1 MDAGFDWVVH
11 QAEGEE
17 FVGDFNRATMNEDYW
32 LACPNSVYAGGF
44 NKNCKEVIR
53 GGGYGYICENCG
65 EEFHETAELDAFK
78 MAEYQAE
85 AVPIS
90 EEEGLFVVRNN
101 MGQTKGFIEMEDDEE
116 EEAVEIEISDDE
128 MEEIAEI
135 KLGADF
141 RFYDK
146 CEIRCPSCGDE
157 GGMKGFM
164 KRLKKAWDDT
174 GYDDYESIYCPMCG
188 EGVELV
194 IPKGYNEHG
203 DFIGDDEDDDSG
215 KEFYN
220 AEFSAQGN
228 SYSATYK
235 PVEYYLQP
243 QDGGFVIRSKESGTK
258 IELSHKYKEL
268 QAEFVVS
275 RLNQIINNTTLT
287 HLQAITN
294 GKQPRMPEFY
304 LRTLNLEGDYAIYFI
319 DEPFLTDKKLAG
331 RPIVELSEAYKRSI
345 GDVFAQGVVKDLNR
359 DLRTSINGL
368 LQFVTNKVGAGYL
381 KDIGLNRA
389 ETATYEPSQEPEGS
403 EPATEPTNANFEAQ
417 AGSGGIL
424 YDDNNNGSMVLK
436 KGWTWLE
443 GSTDNEDYYGNCD
456 SCSEDLDAY
465 YTGYV
470 VDGTEWSICMECF
483 DKMPGREGV
492 TVEYKDGTKR
502 AESKSMFSKDKNGK
516 MYARRRNGRII
527 THNADFVKDSNYSF
541 EPYADYGGFAHDT
554 DDCRG
559 TLRFEEDS
567 RIGVCEDCGE
577 EVQISEKDYDWI
589 MNEWFGAESKS
600 MFSKDKNG
608 KMYARRRNG
617 RIITHNADF
626 VKPSRDWLS
635 LALGTAAVVIGGSLF
650 LQNRGVFKADG
661 DEMAPVGTEEP
672 SLVAHPTTGDLLP
685 ADYEEMI
692 VESTGYAVP
701 VIPVS
706 LDPSFMGSRF
716 HALPTDRVVESNEPG
731 IGAHTDVAI
740 NRDTNYREPEQ
751 SLITE
756 PPFAYRFNAEA
767 ACKCS
772 IFDKIKSFFTGKPC
786 CVEEKE
792 ANSVTGQTP
801 YFGVGF
807 DGRNTQERVIKE
819 TNPVSLDPSVSPF
832 LPLNLSG
839 YTGQAYA
846 PPSIYSSM
854 MAVGETGQN
863 PAFTS
868 TSTSVGSNRAGSRS
882 VDSSALQSVHGTLSA
897 NVNQSYTD
905 GSRTMSLSQWS
916 IEYDVSQISDT
927 EAFAVSRASGE
938 RSMIRRV

>member
-1 MDAGFDWVVH
+1 MVNQDSFTPQEYAKIVGMFPDPPSNPLPTGGYMDAGFDWVVH

-135 KLGADF
+135 KLGAEEGV
-141 RFYDK
+141 FYQLEVKYNMEDGW
-146 CEIRCPSCGDE
+146 EWFGD
-157 GGMKGFM
+157 
-164 KRLKKAWDDT
+164 
-174 GYDDYESIYCPMCG
+174 YDDEQDALNAYHDIYLKHP
-188 EGVELV
+188 EVKLLEV
-194 IPKGYNEHG
+194 
-203 DFIGDDEDDDSG
+203 DS
-215 KEFYN
+215 
-220 AEFSAQGN
+220 
-228 SYSATYK
+228 
-235 PVEYYLQP
+235 
-243 QDGGFVIRSKESGTK
+243 
-258 IELSHKYKEL
+258 
-268 QAEFVVS
+268 
-275 RLNQIINNTTLT
+275 
-287 HLQAITN
+287 
-294 GKQPRMPEFY
+294 
-304 LRTLNLEGDYAIYFI
+304 EGDSEIIYVQRNFN
-319 DEPFLTDKKLAG
+319 LG
-331 RPIVELSEAYKRSI
+331 
-345 GDVFAQGVVKDLNR
+345 
-359 DLRTSINGL
+359 
-368 LQFVTNKVGAGYL
+368 
-381 KDIGLNRA
+381 A
-389 ETATYEPSQEPEGS
+389 ETATYKPSQEPDMEA
-403 EPATEPTNANFEAQ
+403 PATEPTNANFDA
-417 AGSGGIL
+417 
-424 YDDNNNGSMVLK
+424 
-436 KGWTWLE
+436 E
-443 GSTDNEDYYGNCD
+443 G
-456 SCSEDLDAY
+456 
-465 YTGYV
+465 
-470 VDGTEWSICMECF
+470 
-483 DKMPGREGV
+483 
-492 TVEYKDGTKR
+492 
-502 AESKSMFSKDKNGK
+502 
-516 MYARRRNGRII
+516 
-527 THNADFVKDSNYSF
+527 SNYSF
-541 EPYADYGGFAHDT
+541 EPYTDYGGFAHDT

-589 MNEWFGAESKS
+589 MNEWFGAETFGAERSDDGIVYVDEDNSIRLAKGSKWMKGSGGMEDYYVDGCNSCHEKLDGYKTQYVVSPRERWAYCMECFDQMKGREGVTVEYKDGTKRAESKS

-617 RIITHNADF
+617 RIITHNAESEDDLYELPATELIDLFYETRNALLPSKPAYDEYEYELLMEQDPSEIVEEILRMKETGKPSTITNYLEAESTTPQERNRKNADF
-626 VKPSRDWLS
+626 AKPSRDWFS

-661 DEMAPVGTEEP
+661 DEMAPVGTGEP

-685 ADYEEMI
+685 ADYEEMV

-751 SLITE
+751 SVVTE
-756 PPFAYRFNAEA
+756 PPFAYRFKAEA
-767 ACKCS
+767 ACECS

-868 TSTSVGSNRAGSRS
+868 TSSPVGANRAGSRS

-927 EAFAVSRASGE
+927 EAFVVSRASGE